1 MTLFFPRRGVR
12 YHLFKMTQRILVASL
27 SQLPEDTGHVVSV
40 ENQEIALFRVG
51 NEVFAME
58 NLCPHKEGPL
68 AEGEVEEGI
77 VTCPWHA
84 WQICVRTG
92 EVVYD
97 PTIRARTYRCF
108 VDGDQVYLEWEGS

>member
-1 MTLFFPRRGVR
+1 MS
-12 YHLFKMTQRILVASL
+12 KRILVCNL
-27 SQLPEDTGHVVSV
+27 GEIPEHTGHVVTV

-51 NEVFAME
+51 SEVFALE

-68 AEGEVEEGI
+68 ADGEVEDGV

-84 WQICVRTG
+84 WQICIRTG

-97 PTIRARTYRCF
+97 PSIRARTFRCN
-108 VDGDQVYLEWEGS
+108 VEGDHVYVEWEHPCL